1 MTANQCDIG
10 LIGLA
15 VMGENLVL
23 NMESKGFSVAVFNR
37 TTEVTDKF
45 AAGRAK
51 GKNIQ
56 PTRTMEEFVGALK
69 KPRKAMIMVK
79 AGGPVDAV
87 IGQLA
92 PLLDKG
98 DVIVDGGNSLFT
110 DTQRRCK
117 DLEGRGIHFVGCG
130 VSGGEEGALKGPS
143 LMPGGPR
150 ESWEIIAPIFRKIA
164 AQVDG
169 EPCCRY
175 MGPDGAGHYVKM
187 VHNGIEYGDMQL
199 ICEAYAIMK
208 NVLGMEAPELAEIFT
223 EWNKGELDSYLIDI
237 TSQIFRK
244 IDPETG
250 KPLVDVILDKAGQKG
265 TGMWTLQSAIAQ
277 SVVIS
282 TINAAVEAR
291 VISSRKD
298 ERVAASKILPQPKP
312 EKFTGD
318 RKKLIDAVGNALYAS
333 KIVSYAQGMEL
344 LGAASKQYD
353 WNLNFGDIATIW
365 RGGCIIRAKFLNRIV
380 DAYARNPPMR
390 AIPHC
395 TISCSIPILPT
406 SSGIRRTTGGSPSP
420 PQSSKASR
428 CRRFLRRW
436 LTSIAIARRVC
447 HRTCCKRNA
456 TSLARTLTSGSIK
469 RAFFTPNGSNPTT
482 SRSKNLLGRKN
493 RRRVTPA
500 SSHSSVE
507 AANRHSGSESA
518 AVLGYP
524 VSGVT

>member
-1 MTANQCDIG
+1 MTSNQCDIG

-23 NMESKGFSVAVFNR
+23 NMESKGFSVAAFNR
-37 TTEVTDKF
+37 TTEVTEKF
-45 AAGRAK
+45 AADRAK

-56 PTRTMEEFVGALK
+56 PTKTMEEFVGALK
-69 KPRKAMIMVK
+69 RPRKAMIMVK
-79 AGGPVDAV
+79 AGAPVDAV

-92 PLLDKG
+92 PLLEKG
-98 DVIVDGGNSLFT
+98 DVIIDGGNSLFT

-143 LMPGGPR
+143 LMPGGSR

-199 ICEAYAIMK
+199 ICEAYAILK
-208 NVLGMEAPELAEIFT
+208 DALQLDAPKLADVFA
-223 EWNKGELDSYLIDI
+223 EWNKGELNSYLIEI
-237 TSQIFRK
+237 TSEIFRK
-244 IDPETG
+244 IDPDTG

-265 TGMWTLQSAIAQ
+265 TGIWTLQSAIQQ

-291 VISSRKD
+291 ILSSRKD
-298 ERVAASKILPQPKP
+298 ERVSASKILPQPTP
-312 EKFTGD
+312 QKFDGD
-318 RKKLIDAVGNALYAS
+318 ARQLINCVRNALYAS

-344 LGAASKQYD
+344 LGTASHQYK

-365 RGGCIIRAKFLNRIV
+365 RGGCIIRAKFLNCIVEAYERDPALHNLLLDNFFTDVIAKTQSNWRIAV
-380 DAYARNPPMR
+380 
-390 AIPHC
+390 
-395 TISCSIPILPT
+395 
-406 SSGIRRTTGGSPSP
+406 
-420 PQSSKASR
+420 
-428 CRRFLRRW
+428 
-436 LTSIAIARRVC
+436 
-447 HRTCCKRNA
+447 A
-456 TSLARTLTSGSIK
+456 TAVEQAVAVPAFAASLAYFDSY
-469 RAFFTPNGSNPTT
+469 
-482 SRSKNLLGRKN
+482 RSARLPSNLLQAQRDFFGAHTYERIDKPG
-493 RRRVTPA
+493 VFHTEWMEADHKPVEKPA
-500 SSHSSVE
+500 QPKETSQ
-507 AANRHSGSESA
+507 RHAGE
-518 AVLGYP
+518 
-524 VSGVT
+524 

>member
-23 NMESKGFSVAVFNR
+23 NMDSKGFSVAVFNR

-79 AGGPVDAV
+79 AGAPVDAV

-92 PLLDKG
+92 PLLEKG

-117 DLEGRGIHFVGCG
+117 DLEGKGIHFVGCG

-143 LMPGGPR
+143 LMPGGPH

-164 AQVDG
+164 AQVNG

-312 EKFTGD
+312 KKFTGD
-318 RKKLIDAVGNALYAS
+318 RKKLIDAVRNALYAS

-344 LGAASKQYD
+344 LGAASVQYK

-380 DAYARNPPMR
+380 DAYARNPALHNLLLDSYFTDIIKNTQDNWR
-390 AIPHC
+390 
-395 TISCSIPILPT
+395 
-406 SSGIRRTTGGSPSP
+406 
-420 PQSSKASR
+420 
-428 CRRFLRRW
+428 
-436 LTSIAIARRVC
+436 IAVAAAVEQGV
-447 HRTCCKRNA
+447 A
-456 TSLARTLTSGSIK
+456 VPAFSASLAYFDSY
-469 RAFFTPNGSNPTT
+469 
-482 SRSKNLLGRKN
+482 RSARLPSNLLQAQRDFFGAHTYE
-493 RRRVTPA
+493 RVDKPGVFHTEWIESDHKPA
-500 SSHSSVE
+500 QKSAE
-507 AANRHSGSESA
+507 PKESA
-518 AVLGYP
+518 PRHA
-524 VSGVT
+524 SE

>member
-37 TTEVTDKF
+37 TTEVTEKF

-117 DLEGRGIHFVGCG
+117 DLEGKGIHFVGCG

-143 LMPGGPR
+143 LMPGGSR

-175 MGPDGAGHYVKM
+175 MGPNGAGQYVKM
-187 VHNGIEYGDMQL
+187 VHNGIEYGDIQL
-199 ICEAYAIMK
+199 ICEAYAILKDILEMQ
-208 NVLGMEAPELAEIFT
+208 APELADVFA
-223 EWNKGELDSYLIDI
+223 EWNKGELDSYLIEI

-244 IDPETG
+244 IDPDTG
-250 KPLVDVILDKAGQKG
+250 KPLVDMILDKAGQKG
-265 TGMWTLQSAIAQ
+265 TGIWTLQSAIRQ

-282 TINAAVEAR
+282 TINAAVEDR
-291 VISSRKD
+291 VVSSRKE
-298 ERVAASKILPQPKP
+298 ERVAASKILPQPQPK
-312 EKFTGD
+312 KF
-318 RKKLIDAVGNALYAS
+318 
-333 KIVSYAQGMEL
+333 
-344 LGAASKQYD
+344 
-353 WNLNFGDIATIW
+353 
-365 RGGCIIRAKFLNRIV
+365 
-380 DAYARNPPMR
+380 P
-390 AIPHC
+390 
-395 TISCSIPILPT
+395 
-406 SSGIRRTTGGSPSP
+406 
-420 PQSSKASR
+420 
-428 CRRFLRRW
+428 
-436 LTSIAIARRVC
+436 
-447 HRTCCKRNA
+447 
-456 TSLARTLTSGSIK
+456 
-469 RAFFTPNGSNPTT
+469 
-482 SRSKNLLGRKN
+482 
-493 RRRVTPA
+493 
-500 SSHSSVE
+500 
-507 AANRHSGSESA
+507 
-518 AVLGYP
+518 
-524 VSGVT
+524 

>member
-1 MTANQCDIG
+1 MNANQCDIG

-23 NMESKGFSVAVFNR
+23 NMESKGFRVAVFNR
-37 TTEVTDKF
+37 TTEVTEKF
-45 AAGRAK
+45 ASTRAK

-56 PTRTMEEFVGALK
+56 PAKTIEEFLGALK
-69 KPRKAMIMVK
+69 KPRKVMIMIK
-79 AGGPVDAV
+79 AGKPVDMV
-87 IGQLA
+87 IGE
-92 PLLDKG
+92 LLPFLEKG
-98 DVIVDGGNSLFT
+98 DVVIDGGNSLFT

-117 DLEGRGIHFVGCG
+117 DLEGKGIHYVGCG

-150 ESWEIIAPIFRKIA
+150 ESWEIIAPIYQKIA

-199 ICEAYAIMK
+199 ICEAYAILK
-208 NVLGMEAPELAEIFT
+208 NVVEMNDKELAETFT

-237 TSQIFRK
+237 TAQIFRK
-244 IDPETG
+244 KDPETG

-312 EKFTGD
+312 KKFTGD
-318 RKKLIDAVGNALYAS
+318 KKKLTDAVRNALYAS

-344 LGAASKQYD
+344 LGAASKQYN

-365 RGGCIIRAKFLNRIV
+365 RGGCIIRAKFLNCIV
-380 DAYARNPPMR
+380 DAYKRDRELHNLLLDSYFTDIIKNTQENWRVAVST
-390 AIPHC
+390 AIEYGVAVPAF
-395 TISCSIPILPT
+395 S
-406 SSGIRRTTGGSPSP
+406 
-420 PQSSKASR
+420 A
-428 CRRFLRRW
+428 
-436 LTSIAIARRVC
+436 
-447 HRTCCKRNA
+447 
-456 TSLARTLTSGSIK
+456 SLAYFDSY
-469 RAFFTPNGSNPTT
+469 
-482 SRSKNLLGRKN
+482 RSERLPSNLLQAQRDFFGAHTYERIDKPG
-493 RRRVTPA
+493 VFHTEWIESDHKP
-500 SSHSSVE
+500 VE
-507 AANRHSGSESA
+507 KSA
-518 AVLGYP
+518 APKRHEPHQAGE
-524 VSGVT
+524 

>member
-23 NMESKGFSVAVFNR
+23 NMESKGFTVAVFNR

-56 PTRTMEEFVGALK
+56 PTRSMKEFVGALK
-69 KPRKAMIMVK
+69 KPRKAQIMVK
-79 AGGPVDAV
+79 AGAPVDAV

-92 PLLDKG
+92 PLFDKG
-98 DVIVDGGNSLFT
+98 DVIIDGGNSLFT

-117 DLEGRGIHFVGCG
+117 ELEGKGIHFVGMG

-150 ESWEIIAPIFRKIA
+150 ESWEIIAPIYRKIA

-199 ICEAYAIMK
+199 ICEAYAILK
-208 NVLGMEAPELAEIFT
+208 NVVGMDDKQLVETFT

-265 TGMWTLQSAIAQ
+265 TGIWTLQSAIKQ

-291 VISSRKD
+291 VISSRK
-298 ERVAASKILPQPKP
+298 EARVAASKILPQPRVR
-312 EKFTGD
+312 KFKGN
-318 RKKLIDAVGNALYAS
+318 RAKFGEIVRDAPYAS
-333 KIVSYAQGMEL
+333 KHITQVHG
-344 LGAASKQYD
+344 
-353 WNLNFGDIATIW
+353 
-365 RGGCIIRAKFLNRIV
+365 
-380 DAYARNPPMR
+380 
-390 AIPHC
+390 
-395 TISCSIPILPT
+395 
-406 SSGIRRTTGGSPSP
+406 RT
-420 PQSSKASR
+420 
-428 CRRFLRRW
+428 LRRD
-436 LTSIAIARRVC
+436 ADEV
-447 HRTCCKRNA
+447 
-456 TSLARTLTSGSIK
+456 
-469 RAFFTPNGSNPTT
+469 
-482 SRSKNLLGRKN
+482 
-493 RRRVTPA
+493 
-500 SSHSSVE
+500 
-507 AANRHSGSESA
+507 
-518 AVLGYP
+518 
-524 VSGVT
+524 

>member
-23 NMESKGFSVAVFNR
+23 NMDSKGFSVAVFNR
-37 TTEVTDKF
+37 TTEVTEKF

-117 DLEGRGIHFVGCG
+117 DLEGKGIHFVGCG

-208 NVLGMEAPELAEIFT
+208 NVLGMETPELAEIFT
-223 EWNKGELDSYLIDI
+223 QWNKGELDSYLIDI

-291 VISSRKD
+291 VISSRKE
-298 ERVAASKILPQPKP
+298 ERVAASKILPQPQP
-312 EKFTGD
+312 EKFIGD
-318 RKKLIDAVGNALYAS
+318 RKKLVDAVRNALYAS

-344 LGAASKQYD
+344 LGAASKQYN

-380 DAYARNPPMR
+380 DAYNRDSTLHNLLLDSYFTDIIKNAQDNWR
-390 AIPHC
+390 
-395 TISCSIPILPT
+395 
-406 SSGIRRTTGGSPSP
+406 
-420 PQSSKASR
+420 
-428 CRRFLRRW
+428 
-436 LTSIAIARRVC
+436 IAVAAAVEQGV
-447 HRTCCKRNA
+447 A
-456 TSLARTLTSGSIK
+456 VPAFSASLAYFDSY
-469 RAFFTPNGSNPTT
+469 
-482 SRSKNLLGRKN
+482 RSARLPSNLLQAQRDFFGAHTYE
-493 RRRVTPA
+493 RVDKPGVFHTEWIESNHKPA
-500 SSHSSVE
+500 QKTAE
-507 AANRHSGSESA
+507 PKESA
-518 AVLGYP
+518 PRHAGE
-524 VSGVT
+524 

>member
-1 MTANQCDIG
+1 MSSKKWSPKEDTKMTTNQCDIG

-15 VMGENLVL
+15 VMGENLTL
-23 NMESKGFSVAVFNR
+23 NLESKGFSVAVFNR
-37 TTEVTDKF
+37 TTEVTEKF

-56 PTRTMEEFVGALK
+56 PTRTMEEFVAALK
-69 KPRKAMIMVK
+69 KPRIAMMMVK
-79 AGGPVDAV
+79 AGPPVDAV
-87 IGQLA
+87 INQLA
-92 PLLDKG
+92 PLLEKG
-98 DVIVDGGNSLFT
+98 DIIIDGGNSLFT
-110 DTQRRCK
+110 DTQRREK
-117 DLEGRGIHFVGCG
+117 ELEAKGIHFVGMG

-143 LMPGGPR
+143 LMPGGSR

-199 ICEAYAIMK
+199 ICEAYAILK
-208 NVLGMEAPELAEIFT
+208 DVIGMDAPQLAATFA
-223 EWNKGELDSYLIDI
+223 EWNKGDLDSYLIEI

-265 TGMWTLQSAIAQ
+265 TGIWTLQSAIQQ

-298 ERVAASKILPQPKP
+298 ERVASSKILPQPKP
-312 EKFTGD
+312 KKFTGD
-318 RKKLIDAVGNALYAS
+318 RKELVEAIRQALYAS

-344 LGAASKQYD
+344 LGAASHQYN

-380 DAYARNPPMR
+380 EAYARD
-390 AIPHC
+390 
-395 TISCSIPILPT
+395 CSLHNLLLDSYFTDI
-406 SSGIRRTTGGSPSP
+406 
-420 PQSSKASR
+420 
-428 CRRFLRRW
+428 
-436 LTSIAIARRVC
+436 IAKTQDNWRIAV
-447 HRTCCKRNA
+447 A
-456 TSLARTLTSGSIK
+456 TAVEHGVAVPAFSASLAYFDSY
-469 RAFFTPNGSNPTT
+469 
-482 SRSKNLLGRKN
+482 RSARLPSNLLQAQRDFFGAHTYERIDKPGVFHTEWIESDHN
-493 RRRVTPA
+493 PVEKATEPKTPA
-500 SSHSSVE
+500 PDHAGE
-507 AANRHSGSESA
+507 
-518 AVLGYP
+518 
-524 VSGVT
+524 

>member
-1 MTANQCDIG
+1 MSTNQCDIG

-23 NMESKGFSVAVFNR
+23 NMESKGFTVAVFNR
-37 TTEVTDKF
+37 TWEVTEKF
-45 AAGRAK
+45 AAGKAK

-56 PTRTMEEFVGALK
+56 PARTMEEFVGALK
-69 KPRKAMIMVK
+69 RPRKAMIMVK

-92 PLLDKG
+92 PLLEKG
-98 DVIVDGGNSLFT
+98 DVIIDGGNSLFT

-117 DLEGRGIHFVGCG
+117 DLEGRGLHFVGCG

-143 LMPGGPR
+143 LMPGGSR
-150 ESWEIIAPIFRKIA
+150 DSWEIIAPIFRKIA

-199 ICEAYAIMK
+199 ICEAYAILK
-208 NVLGMEAPELAEIFT
+208 DVLGLGGNDLAEIFD
-223 EWNKGELDSYLIDI
+223 EWNKGDLDSYLIEI

-265 TGMWTLQSAIAQ
+265 TGLWTLQSALSQ

-298 ERVAASKILPQPKP
+298 ERVAASKILPQPKVP
-312 EKFTGD
+312 KFTGD
-318 RKKLIDAVGNALYAS
+318 RNQLITA
-333 KIVSYAQGMEL
+333 
-344 LGAASKQYD
+344 
-353 WNLNFGDIATIW
+353 
-365 RGGCIIRAKFLNRIV
+365 
-380 DAYARNPPMR
+380 
-390 AIPHC
+390 
-395 TISCSIPILPT
+395 
-406 SSGIRRTTGGSPSP
+406 
-420 PQSSKASR
+420 
-428 CRRFLRRW
+428 
-436 LTSIAIARRVC
+436 
-447 HRTCCKRNA
+447 
-456 TSLARTLTSGSIK
+456 
-469 RAFFTPNGSNPTT
+469 
-482 SRSKNLLGRKN
+482 
-493 RRRVTPA
+493 
-500 SSHSSVE
+500 
-507 AANRHSGSESA
+507 
-518 AVLGYP
+518 
-524 VSGVT
+524 